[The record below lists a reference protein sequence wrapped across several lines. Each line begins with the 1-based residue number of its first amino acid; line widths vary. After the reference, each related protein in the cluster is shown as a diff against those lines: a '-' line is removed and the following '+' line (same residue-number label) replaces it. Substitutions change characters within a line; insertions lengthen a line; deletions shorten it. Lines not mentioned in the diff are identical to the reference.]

1 MTAVTREQLLGGLS
15 LRHPP
20 HIPLFLDFL
29 GFDPISE
36 PILEPIFGLN

>member
-1 MTAVTREQLLGGLS
+1 MLMMQYEFHVGGLS

-20 HIPLFLDFL
+20 YIPIFLDLL
-29 GFDPISE
+29 GFDPILE